1 MNSSPLNKHGKIY
14 DTMKYNAE
22 ISSKWKIGV
31 LMIFIVSNVD
41 ATAVKFSEI
50 TDKEYLKEVYS
61 KDQIN
66 GVFILKI
73 MKLFIYLDNI
83 IIKI

>member
-41 ATAVKFSEI
+41 APAVKFSEI
-50 TDKEYLKEVYS
+50 THKGYLKEVYS

-73 MKLFIYLDNI
+73 INSLVIWTT
-83 IIKI
+83 

>member
-1 MNSSPLNKHGKIY
+1 MNSSPLNKHGKFY

-22 ISSKWKIGV
+22 ISSKWKVGV

-41 ATAVKFSEI
+41 APAVKFSEI

-61 KDQIN
+61 NDQIN

-73 MKLFIYLDNI
+73 INSLVIWTT
-83 IIKI
+83 

>member
-1 MNSSPLNKHGKIY
+1 MNSSPLNKHGKFY

-41 ATAVKFSEI
+41 APAVKFSEI

-73 MKLFIYLDNI
+73 INSLVIWTT
-83 IIKI
+83 

>member
-22 ISSKWKIGV
+22 ISSKWKVGV

-41 ATAVKFSEI
+41 APAFKFSEI

-73 MKLFIYLDNI
+73 INSLVIWTT
-83 IIKI
+83 

>member
-1 MNSSPLNKHGKIY
+1 
-14 DTMKYNAE
+14 MKYNAE
-22 ISSKWKIGV
+22 ISSKWKVGV

-41 ATAVKFSEI
+41 VPAFKFSEI

>member
-1 MNSSPLNKHGKIY
+1 MNSSPLNKHGKFY

-22 ISSKWKIGV
+22 ISSKWKVGV

-41 ATAVKFSEI
+41 APAFKFSEI

-73 MKLFIYLDNI
+73 INSLVIWTT
-83 IIKI
+83 

>member
-73 MKLFIYLDNI
+73 INSLVIWTT
-83 IIKI
+83 

>member
-1 MNSSPLNKHGKIY
+1 MNSSPLNKHGKFY

-22 ISSKWKIGV
+22 ISSKWKVGV

-41 ATAVKFSEI
+41 APAVKFSEI

-73 MKLFIYLDNI
+73 INSLVIWTT
-83 IIKI
+83 

>member
-73 MKLFIYLDNI
+73 MQLFIYLDNI
-83 IIKI
+83 IIMI